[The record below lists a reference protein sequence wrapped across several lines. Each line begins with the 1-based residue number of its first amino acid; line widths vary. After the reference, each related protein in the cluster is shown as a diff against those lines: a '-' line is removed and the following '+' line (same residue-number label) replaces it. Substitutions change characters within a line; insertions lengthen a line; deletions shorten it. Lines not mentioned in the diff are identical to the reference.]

1 MNLNIKGE
9 YYIKVPIVSMFLN
22 EMMVIDG
29 TNIITT
35 LGESFFL
42 RRCIDDT
49 LNPMEYIVIGNDTTM
64 PLKTDLKLGNETKR
78 APTVKTVDTESG
90 TLTLTAN
97 FTKSDI
103 VGITEIGVCNI
114 GASTNEEILISHDTF
129 YETVLTEDF
138 LGGVINT
145 IQVDYIFN
153 FSTSQLKSGW
163 SKASGYDNVYY
174 VYEPNNV
181 VSIMDNTGGY
191 GLRNLNSISAVE
203 NTKGSFFYDSL
214 KTSNIYI
221 HLYHNDGEVSPN
233 PNSHEIIVQNK

>member
-9 YYIKVPIVSMFLN
+9 YYFKIPIISMFLN
-22 EMMVIDG
+22 EMVVIKG
-29 TNIITT
+29 TNLITT

-49 LNPMEYIVIGNDTTM
+49 LNPMEYIVIGNDTTI

-78 APTVKTVDTESG
+78 ANTTKSVDTANG

-114 GASTNEEILISHDTF
+114 STNTNEEILISHDTF
-129 YETVLTEDF
+129 QETVLSDDF
-138 LGGVINT
+138 LGSVVNT
-145 IQVDYIFN
+145 IQVDYIFK
-153 FSTSQLKSGW
+153 FSTSQIKSGW
-163 SKASGYDNVYY
+163 SKASGYTNVYY
-174 VYEPNNV
+174 VYEPNSII
-181 VSIMDNTGGY
+181 SIMDNTGGY

-203 NTKGSFFYDSL
+203 SSKGSFFYDSL
-214 KTSNIYI
+214 KTNNIYI
-221 HLYHNDGEVSPN
+221 HLYHNDNEVSPN
-233 PNSHEIIVQNK
+233 PNTREIIVQNG